1 MGPLTQLNGMSL
13 LSSGSE
19 ILQTLGSTDKQLVA
33 IFMVVS
39 NNLEIAIYVLKSANG
54 GLFYTLQKIQF
65 YRNDLHLSFYNK
77 RWNFSFL
84 NFFSVGLQIIKI
96 LNNLCKLNIK
106 PRIEILHQTLIISSK
121 MRFLI
126 LMGEGR
132 QKRGLDMNLN

>member
-1 MGPLTQLNGMSL
+1 VGPLTQLNGMSL

-77 RWNFSFL
+77 R
-84 NFFSVGLQIIKI
+84 
-96 LNNLCKLNIK
+96 
-106 PRIEILHQTLIISSK
+106 
-121 MRFLI
+121 
-126 LMGEGR
+126 
-132 QKRGLDMNLN
+132 